1 MDTARE
7 EAVQDVQNRVAVV
20 TGAASGIGL
29 GIVRALTGAGVHVA
43 MLDIEEQALTEARA
57 QFETA
62 NVDVQPFA
70 CDVSDRAQVRDVAGA
85 VSDHYGRVDIVCNNA
100 GVAAGGAIDETSDDD
115 WDWVLGVNLH
125 GVVSGMRAYV
135 PLIKAGGRG
144 GHVVNTASILGLRT
158 GPRMAIYAASKYAVV
173 AISEAAREDLAPFDI
188 GVSALCPGMIDTRIL
203 HSDRNRP
210 AALPQRS
217 TGMFGE
223 EERQEVEGRFAA
235 EGLDPD
241 VVGEQVL
248 DGIRRNKPFIF
259 THASLEDGIRER
271 MDRILGCFDRVEV

>member
-1 MDTARE
+1 M
-7 EAVQDVQNRVAVV
+7 QDVQNRVAVV

-29 GIVRALTGAGVHVA
+29 GIVRALTGAGAHVA
-43 MLDIEEQALTEARA
+43 MLDIEEQALTGARA

-62 NVDVQPFA
+62 NVDVQPFV
-70 CDVSDRAQVRDVAGA
+70 CDVSDRAGVRDVADA
-85 VSDHYGRVDIVCNNA
+85 VRDHYGRVDIVCNNA

-125 GVVSGMRAYV
+125 GVVNGMRAYV
-135 PLIKAGGRG
+135 PLIRAGGRG
-144 GHVVNTASILGLRT
+144 GHVVNTASILGLQT

-210 AALPQRS
+210 AALPARS
-217 TGMFGE
+217 TGMFGDA
-223 EERQEVEGRFAA
+223 ERQEVEERFAT

-259 THASLEDGIRER
+259 THASLADGIRER
-271 MDRILGCFDRVEV
+271 MDRILGCFDGVEV

>member
-1 MDTARE
+1 M
-7 EAVQDVQNRVAVV
+7 QDVQNRVAVV

-29 GIVRALTGAGVHVA
+29 GMVRALTGAGIHVA
-43 MLDIEEQALTEARA
+43 MLDIEEQALTDARA
-57 QFETA
+57 QFGTA
-62 NVDVQPFA
+62 NVDVQPFV
-70 CDVSDRAQVRDVAGA
+70 CDVSDRAQVPDVADA
-85 VSDHYGRVDIVCNNA
+85 VRDHYGRVDIVCNNA

-125 GVVSGMRAYV
+125 GVVNGMRAYV

-203 HSDRNRP
+203 RSDRNRP
-210 AALPQRS
+210 AALPERS
-217 TGMFGE
+217 TGMFADV
-223 EERQEVEGRFAA
+223 ERQEVEERFAT

-248 DGIRRNKPFIF
+248 DGIRKNKPFIF
-259 THASLEDGIRER
+259 THASLKDDIRER
-271 MDRILGCFDRVEV
+271 MDSILGCFDGVEV

>member
-1 MDTARE
+1 M
-7 EAVQDVQNRVAVV
+7 QDVQNRVAVV

-29 GIVRALTGAGVHVA
+29 GMVRALTGAGVHVA
-43 MLDIEEQALTEARA
+43 MLDIEEQALTDARA

-62 NVDVQPFA
+62 NVDVQPFV
-70 CDVSDRAQVRDVAGA
+70 CDVGDRAQVRDVANA
-85 VSDHYGRVDIVCNNA
+85 VRDHYGRVDIVCNNA

-125 GVVSGMRAYV
+125 GVVNGMRAYV

-144 GHVVNTASILGLRT
+144 GHVVNTASILGLQT

-203 HSDRNRP
+203 RSDRNRP
-210 AALPQRS
+210 AALSERS
-217 TGMFGE
+217 TGMFGDTQ
-223 EERQEVEGRFAA
+223 RQEVEERFAT
-235 EGLDPD
+235 EGLNPD

-259 THASLEDGIRER
+259 THASLKDGIRER
-271 MDRILGCFDRVEV
+271 TDRILGCFDGVEV

>member
-1 MDTARE
+1 M
-7 EAVQDVQNRVAVV
+7 QDVQNRVAVV

-43 MLDIEEQALTEARA
+43 MLDIEEQALTDARA
-57 QFETA
+57 QFGTA
-62 NVDVQPFA
+62 NVDVQPFV
-70 CDVSDRAQVRDVAGA
+70 CDVSDRAQVPDVAEA
-85 VSDHYGRVDIVCNNA
+85 VRDHYGRVDILCNNA

-115 WDWVLGVNLH
+115 WDWVLAVNLH
-125 GVVSGMRAYV
+125 GVVNGMRAYV

-203 HSDRNRP
+203 RSDRNRP
-210 AALPQRS
+210 AALPERS
-217 TGMFGE
+217 TGMFGDT
-223 EERQEVEGRFAA
+223 ERAEVETRFAT
-235 EGLDPD
+235 EGLHPD

-248 DGIRRNKPFIF
+248 DGIRKDKPFIF
-259 THASLEDGIRER
+259 THASLADGIRER
-271 MDRILGCFDRVEV
+271 MDRILGCFDGIEV

>member
-1 MDTARE
+1 M
-7 EAVQDVQNRVAVV
+7 QDVQNRVAVV

-29 GIVRALTGAGVHVA
+29 GMVRALTGAGVHVA
-43 MLDIEEQALTEARA
+43 MLDIEEQALTDARA

-62 NVDVQPFA
+62 NVDVQPFV
-70 CDVSDRAQVRDVAGA
+70 CNVGDRAQVRDVANA
-85 VSDHYGRVDIVCNNA
+85 VRDHYGRVDIVCNNA

-125 GVVSGMRAYV
+125 GVVNGMRAYV

-203 HSDRNRP
+203 RSDRNRP
-210 AALPQRS
+210 AALGERS
-217 TGMFGE
+217 AGMFGD
-223 EERQEVEGRFAA
+223 EERKEVEERFSS

-248 DGIRRNKPFIF
+248 DGIRKNKPFIF

-271 MDRILGCFDRVEV
+271 MDRILRCFDGVEV

>member
-1 MDTARE
+1 M
-7 EAVQDVQNRVAVV
+7 QDVQNRVAVV

-29 GIVRALTGAGVHVA
+29 GIVRALTGAGAHVA
-43 MLDIEEQALTEARA
+43 MLDIEEQALTGARA

-62 NVDVQPFA
+62 NVDVQPFV
-70 CDVSDRAQVRDVAGA
+70 CDVSDRAGVRDVADA
-85 VSDHYGRVDIVCNNA
+85 VRDHYGRVDIVCNNA

-125 GVVSGMRAYV
+125 GVVNGMRAYV
-135 PLIKAGGRG
+135 PLIRAGGRG
-144 GHVVNTASILGLRT
+144 GHVVNTASILGLQT

-210 AALPQRS
+210 AALPARS
-217 TGMFGE
+217 TGMFGDA
-223 EERQEVEGRFAA
+223 ERQEVEERFAT

-259 THASLEDGIRER
+259 THASLKDGIRER
-271 MDRILGCFDRVEV
+271 MDRILGCFDGVEV